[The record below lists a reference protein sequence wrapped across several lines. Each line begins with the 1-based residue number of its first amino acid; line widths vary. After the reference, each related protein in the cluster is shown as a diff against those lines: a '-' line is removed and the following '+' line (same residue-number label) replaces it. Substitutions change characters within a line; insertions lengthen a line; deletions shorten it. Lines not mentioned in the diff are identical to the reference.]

1 MEKVKKKRKSMSDKY
16 DSDDHQFDQLD
27 KDDNPNGKKR
37 FVWPESLHKDFIAAV
52 FDIGMKN
59 SIYLLSMLSMLCI
72 QLFSITSKLLQWE
85 LLFC

>member
-1 MEKVKKKRKSMSDKY
+1 MSDKY

-59 SIYLLSMLSMLCI
+59 FVY
-72 QLFSITSKLLQWE
+72 
-85 LLFC
+85 